1 MMQGGGSS
9 SSYSMT
15 KTTKSTK
22 RQEPITQLS
31 EFNSM
36 GQNAQE
42 QLMSK
47 SSLQQVDMVAK
58 LPADRKMTLE
68 TAVSWLHSCHNQ
80 PEDLAVAAGF
90 IQSACF
96 RNDTNKAKLLQLDG
110 IARLVEILDRHPGA
124 DVQASVCGA
133 LRNAVF
139 EDQDNKRALHDA
151 NGIETLGNV
160 LKRSDNKEVLRQAT
174 GALWNLSS
182 CEELKDSLLQ
192 DVLEPLVQQTI
203 APKSKSKSETK
214 LDGGVDVE
222 VLYNATGCLRNLS
235 SKGQN
240 ARKMMRDEPEL
251 VPTLAKYTKNAVND
265 TKHTLKSG
273 SRQDR
278 RAGTLENCVCTL
290 RNLSYQLSKEVPS
303 RYASELAEPPPYP
316 TRDMEQD
323 EYMTPGC
330 FSSKASK
337 TNRPYNYDAFA
348 PFSPAE
354 SDPNGME
361 WLWHPDMAKT
371 YMDLLSKS
379 SDNVVVEATAGALQN
394 LTTGNS
400 KAARNL
406 GNVALMNDGAFKLKD
421 AVHETTDIKSFKAL
435 SFFTRNLARNRQN
448 HPAMLQHL
456 VPTLIHMLPG
466 KELKVLPTDDTS
478 SAACY
483 AILDIVQN
491 NNHSYAERFVQQDLI
506 HKLIP
511 LSRSPN
517 CPKTSEAASFLLQH
531 LWGIKDLRKM
541 YKAKGYRKEDFV
553 NSFTKQVVS
562 RASQVDGRYED
573 GTLRP

>member
-1 MMQGGGSS
+1 M
-9 SSYSMT
+9 
-15 KTTKSTK
+15 
-22 RQEPITQLS
+22 
-31 EFNSM
+31 
-36 GQNAQE
+36 
-42 QLMSK
+42 
-47 SSLQQVDMVAK
+47 
-58 LPADRKMTLE
+58 LPTLR
-68 TAVSWLHSCHNQ
+68 HS
-80 PEDLAVAAGF
+80 
-90 IQSACF
+90 
-96 RNDTNKAKLLQLDG
+96 
-110 IARLVEILDRHPGA
+110 
-124 DVQASVCGA
+124 
-133 LRNAVF
+133 
-139 EDQDNKRALHDA
+139 
-151 NGIETLGNV
+151 
-160 LKRSDNKEVLRQAT
+160 

-222 VLYNATGCLRNLS
+222 VLYNATGCLRC
-235 SKGQN
+235 
-240 ARKMMRDEPEL
+240 
-251 VPTLAKYTKNAVND
+251 
-265 TKHTLKSG
+265 G

-400 KAARNL
+400 KVHSFLRVSYSVSLRCYKGAIVQSESVVELEPVCSQTFHNKCTNHLDKVIARWSL
-406 GNVALMNDGAFKLKD
+406 GHLCSD
-421 AVHETTDIKSFKAL
+421 
-435 SFFTRNLARNRQN
+435 FFT
-448 HPAMLQHL
+448 
-456 VPTLIHMLPG
+456 
-466 KELKVLPTDDTS
+466 S
-478 SAACY
+478 
-483 AILDIVQN
+483 
-491 NNHSYAERFVQQDLI
+491 
-506 HKLIP
+506 
-511 LSRSPN
+511 LSP
-517 CPKTSEAASFLLQH
+517 
-531 LWGIKDLRKM
+531 
-541 YKAKGYRKEDFV
+541 
-553 NSFTKQVVS
+553 
-562 RASQVDGRYED
+562 
-573 GTLRP
+573 